1 MFSFFRNRRRRK
13 LLDEPFPPW
22 WDGILKRNV
31 GHYARLSPPE
41 QAKLRDIL
49 RILIAEK
56 KWDGARGM
64 FCTDEVKVT
73 IAAQAALLLLGIE
86 HDYYARV
93 DSLVVYPD
101 TFRTPNPEDDWED
114 DELSDF
120 EASGQAV
127 YRGPVILSWREVLD
141 EGRDP
146 ACGYNVVVHEFA
158 HQLDYL
164 DNTINGT
171 PPLADKALEA
181 RWQSVMQ
188 AAFDR
193 HRQALDRREDTFFT
207 EHAAE
212 NETEF
217 FADASEAYFCKPHDL
232 REEEPDVFEL
242 LKAYYRVDPLAW
254 FPDAGADHS
263 SFETGR

>member
-31 GHYARLSPPE
+31 GHYQRLLPAE
-41 QAKLRDIL
+41 QAKLRDTL
-49 RILIAEK
+49 RILVAEK
-56 KWDGARGM
+56 KWEGVGGM
-64 FCTDEVKVT
+64 HCTDEVKVT
-73 IAAQAALLLLGIE
+73 VAAQAALLLLGIE

-93 DSLVVYPD
+93 DSIVVYPGG
-101 TFRTPNPEDDWED
+101 FRTPNAEDGWED
-114 DELSDF
+114 DFLSDF
-120 EASGQAV
+120 EADGQAV
-127 YRGPVILSWREVLD
+127 YRGPVILSWGMALE

-146 ACGYNVVVHEFA
+146 TCGYNVVVHEFA
-158 HQLDYL
+158 HQLDFL

-181 RWQSVMQ
+181 RWQVVMQ

-193 HRQALDRREDTFFT
+193 HRRALDRREETFFT

-212 NETEF
+212 DETEF
-217 FADASEAYFCKPHDL
+217 FADASEGYYCNPHGL

-254 FPDAGADHS
+254 FPVDG
-263 SFETGR
+263 